1 MSVDSPTERSAVE
14 LYGTELLRAA
24 GRPSS
29 ATGLRVIDHRGA
41 EWPLALERYLGQC
54 DSDEEW
60 VLERAIG
67 PVLDVGCGPARH
79 ALALARRGVA
89 AVGVDISP
97 LAVQLARSRG
107 ATVIEG
113 SIFDRIPGAGSWGSA
128 LLLDGNVGIG
138 GAPAQLLER
147 IGGLLRVGGLIL
159 VEVEA
164 PGVQTQAIRVSLET
178 SEARSQWFP
187 WARLSIDG
195 LGTIAGDAGCALLEQ
210 WHVRGR
216 WFASLRTC

>member
-1 MSVDSPTERSAVE
+1 VE

-24 GRPSS
+24 TGPSS
-29 ATGLRVIDHRGA
+29 PTALRVVDHRGD
-41 EWPLALERYLGQC
+41 ELPLALERYLEQSGA
-54 DSDEEW
+54 EEDG

-79 ALALARRGVA
+79 ALALSHRGVM

-97 LAVQLARSRG
+97 LAVQLARRRG
-107 ATVIEG
+107 AMVIEG
-113 SIFDRIPGAGSWGSA
+113 SIFDRVPGAGSWGSA
-128 LLLDGNVGIG
+128 LLLDGNIGIG
-138 GAPAQLLER
+138 GVPEQLLKR
-147 IGGLLRVGGLIL
+147 IGGLLRPDGVIL

-164 PGVQTQAIRVSLET
+164 PGVQTQALRVSLET

-195 LGTIAGDAGCALLEQ
+195 LSSVADRAGCAVIEH
-210 WHVRGR
+210 WHVPDR
-216 WFASLRTC
+216 WFAALKPN